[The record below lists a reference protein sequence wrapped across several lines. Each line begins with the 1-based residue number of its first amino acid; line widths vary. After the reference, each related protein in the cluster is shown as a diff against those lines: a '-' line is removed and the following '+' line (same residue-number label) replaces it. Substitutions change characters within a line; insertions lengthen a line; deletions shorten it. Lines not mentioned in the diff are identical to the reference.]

1 MLSMILLASSYT
13 PKYFAR
19 IEITKS
25 VHFCTEL
32 GRIAAESSKNCCPA
46 NRSKMSN
53 IEHSSSGE
61 TLQSLG
67 MKTRELTAKQ
77 KLSVPCPTCGAATGD
92 ACVLHTGA
100 LRNQPH
106 RDRKLSAAEAVEM
119 KAPKRQQPAR
129 PLPKTRINI
138 LRSSEQF

>member
-1 MLSMILLASSYT
+1 MSA
-13 PKYFAR
+13 KD
-19 IEITKS
+19 
-25 VHFCTEL
+25 C
-32 GRIAAESSKNCCPA
+32 GPA
-46 NRSKMSN
+46 NRLKMSN
-53 IEHSSSGE
+53 IEHSGSGE

-77 KLSVPCPTCGAATGD
+77 ISSVPCPTCGATTGD
-92 ACVLHTGA
+92 ACELRTGA
-100 LRNQPH
+100 LRTEPH

-119 KAPKRQQPAR
+119 KATKGRQSAR